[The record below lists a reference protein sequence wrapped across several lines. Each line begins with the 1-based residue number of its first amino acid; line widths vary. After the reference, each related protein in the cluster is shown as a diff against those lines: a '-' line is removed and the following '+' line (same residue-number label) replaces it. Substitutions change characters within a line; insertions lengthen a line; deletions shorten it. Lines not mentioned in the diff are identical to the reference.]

1 MCQGRDENG
10 NPIVVDRS
18 GSCAIVILIV
28 GETCYSVNVGD
39 SRSIIS
45 INGGQIVMPLSRDH
59 KPSDIQEYQRII
71 KAGGQ
76 VYQTTTA
83 QSIEADPK
91 RASSQKKDNKAPGS
105 TAIPS
110 KDPEYIIG
118 PIRVLPGRLSVS
130 RTFGDPEAK
139 LAYRGG
145 NINVVKA
152 EPEIRQFQIKKNHD
166 FIMLASDGV
175 FDKMSNEDI
184 SRAVWE
190 SCDKNKWQSNP
201 NYKPAQSVHQQC
213 GLAVE
218 SVLKNSLYRQS
229 LDNVTVVMIAFQ
241 NFKRQVFGK
250 SKNSERE
257 ELAAEAGIS
266 TTHQSQVMTKQTSK
280 KSISMDETPSLNT
293 QDYANS
299 RGQL

>member
-1 MCQGRDENG
+1 
-10 NPIVVDRS
+10 VVDRS

-28 GETCYSVNVGD
+28 GDMCYSANVGD
-39 SRSIIS
+39 SRAVLSIS
-45 INGGQIVMPLSRDH
+45 GGQIVMPLSRDH
-59 KPSDIQEYQRII
+59 KPSDTNEYSRI
-71 KAGGQ
+71 AQNGGQ

-83 QSIEADPK
+83 QSLEPDTSARGKSKNSAQPGHYPGDAK
-91 RASSQKKDNKAPGS
+91 TQKWS
-105 TAIPS
+105 E
-110 KDPEYIIG
+110 PEYVIG

-145 NINVVKA
+145 NMNVVKA
-152 EPEIRQFQIKKNHD
+152 EPEIRQFRIHKNHD

-175 FDKMSNEDI
+175 YDKMSNEDI
-184 SRAVWE
+184 SRCVWE

-201 NYKPAQSVHQQC
+201 SYRPAQSVHQQC

-241 NFKRQVFGK
+241 NFKRQVFGQG
-250 SKNSERE
+250 KNSDR
-257 ELAAEAGIS
+257 
-266 TTHQSQVMTKQTSK
+266 
-280 KSISMDETPSLNT
+280 DE
-293 QDYANS
+293 
-299 RGQL
+299 